1 MAKIILPS
9 ETSKLENLPSKI
21 IDFESQDIDLF
32 SKVVSSNIN
41 GFSVYSDEQLAME
54 LFSYLYMLCK
64 RKTPNIYGNWTFFL
78 DDFAKLF
85 NYGSNLTRFF
95 NMDLC
100 KLYLHSDTMD
110 GINIKNIPAI
120 LQREKEYFLM
130 NGLPTVESNRALA
143 FSFQIFGNMLYELKE
158 KGFPFSNKII
168 TFINENGD
176 TALFGKSNTLI
187 SAFGVNFNVSKRR
200 IGIEFKPNL
209 NLLENNYRLFDIM
222 NLEGMGKLRRG
233 NLTKGYFAVT
243 SGLNEILTGNQEIF
257 KLKVNDGCK
266 AFNINFTDL
275 KKNKYELKLKLEEL
289 NQFMPQTLKFNITE
303 DKLTDV
309 SKHNYMLILT
319 LENKQTLSK
328 DDYNK
333 INKIRYDSYYR
344 SKLHNAY
351 LDYQVN
357 IPNNINNLSFEDWL
371 TDLDIDKEYKMNAYI
386 EAQAVV
392 YKRKLTKDSPEV
404 IYEFLPDIT
413 LTKQE
418 LRIKLKKDK
427 AISVMERIEIKNM
440 DDFKKRIIPLDIYYK
455 DKALHHS
462 IILFKQLRC
471 EVASVIYNEKDEFFV
486 LRKNVSS
493 TQLANI

>member
-1 MAKIILPS
+1 
-9 ETSKLENLPSKI
+9 
-21 IDFESQDIDLF
+21 
-32 SKVVSSNIN
+32 
-41 GFSVYSDEQLAME
+41 
-54 LFSYLYMLCK
+54 
-64 RKTPNIYGNWTFFL
+64 
-78 DDFAKLF
+78 
-85 NYGSNLTRFF
+85 
-95 NMDLC
+95 MDLC
-100 KLYLHSDTMD
+100 KLASHFDTMD
-110 GINIKNIPAI
+110 GLNIKNIPAI
-120 LQREKEYFLM
+120 FTKKKEYFLI

-143 FSFQIFGNMLYELKE
+143 FSFQIFGSMLYELKE
-158 KGFPFSNKII
+158 IGFPFSNKII

-176 TALFGKSNTLI
+176 TALFGKNTLI
-187 SAFGVNFNVSKRR
+187 SAFAVNFNVSKRR

-243 SGLNEILTGNQEIF
+243 SGLNEILTGNQEDF

-266 AFNINFTDL
+266 AFNINYTEL

-289 NQFMPQTLKFNITE
+289 NQFMPKTLKFRISE
-303 DKLTDV
+303 DKLIDV

-319 LENKQTLSK
+319 LENKQTLTK
-328 DDYNK
+328 DDFNK

-344 SKLHNAY
+344 GKLHNAY
-351 LDYQVN
+351 LDYHVN
-357 IPNNINNLSFEDWL
+357 IPNDINKLSFEEWL
-371 TDLDIDKEYKMNAYI
+371 MDIDVDREYKMNAYI

-418 LRIKLKKDK
+418 LRTKLKKDNN
-427 AISVMERIEIKNM
+427 ISAMERIAIKNM
-440 DDFKKRIIPLDIYYK
+440 DEFKKRLIPLDIYYK

-462 IILFKQLRC
+462 ITLFKQLRY

-493 TQLANI
+493 TQLAKI